1 MTLSIT
7 LLVLLAAV
15 LHAGWNAL
23 VRSDNDRLG
32 AMARLALATSALST
46 PLLPFFAFPNVRAWM
61 FLGGTLVLHTG
72 YMLFLARAYEEGS
85 LGKVYP
91 LARGTAPLIV
101 TLVSLLALGESLAVT
116 ELAGILVLIAG
127 IISLAWREP
136 DGTKAKPA
144 IYALITSLF
153 IAAYTLVDGLGG
165 RVAQS
170 PHVYVLWLFALYGY
184 PLVLITLWR
193 RGPGFLARSAG
204 WPASAGGAAMSIAAY
219 WIVIWAMKSAPLGPV
234 AALREVSVVFAVLLS
249 GLLMRERLGPRTY
262 AAAIGIAAG
271 IALLRL

>member
-1 MTLSIT
+1 MTLEIT
-7 LLVLLAAV
+7 LLVLLAAA

-23 VRSDNDRLG
+23 VRADGDRLG
-32 AMARLALATSALST
+32 AMARLALATSALTT
-46 PLLPFFAFPNVRAWM
+46 PLLPFFGLPNGRAWM
-61 FLGGTLVLHTG
+61 FLAGTLVLHTL

-101 TLVSLLALGESLAVT
+101 TIASVAFLGERLTVT
-116 ELAGILVLIAG
+116 ELAGIVLLAAA

-144 IYALITSLF
+144 LYALITSLF

-165 RVAQS
+165 RAAQS

-184 PLVLITLWR
+184 PLAFITLWR
-193 RGPGFLARSAG
+193 RGAGFLGARAG
-204 WPASAGGAAMSIAAY
+204 WPASIGGAAMSIAAY
-219 WIVIWAMKSAPLGPV
+219 WIVVWAMKRAPLGPV
-234 AALREVSVVFAVLLS
+234 AALRETSVVVAVLIS
-249 GLLMRERLGPRTY
+249 GLLLKEPLTRRVYL
-262 AAAIGIAAG
+262 AAMAVAAG
-271 IALLRL
+271 VALLRL

>member
-1 MTLSIT
+1 LTLSIT

-23 VRSDNDRLG
+23 VRAGKDRLG
-32 AMARLALATSALST
+32 AMARLALATSALTT
-46 PLLPFFAFPNVRAWM
+46 PLLPFFAFPNARAWM
-61 FLGGTLVLHTG
+61 FLGGTLVLHTL

-101 TLVSLLALGESLAVT
+101 TVVSVLFLGERLVLT
-116 ELAGILVLIAG
+116 ELAGILILVAAIV
-127 IISLAWREP
+127 SLAWREG

-144 IYALITSLF
+144 LYALTTSLF

-165 RVAQS
+165 RAAQS

-184 PLVLITLWR
+184 PLVAITLWR
-193 RGPGFLARSAG
+193 RGASFLLPSAG
-204 WPASAGGAAMSIAAY
+204 WPASIGGATMSIAAY
-219 WIVIWAMKSAPLGPV
+219 WIVIWAMKSSPLGPV
-234 AALREVSVVFAVLLS
+234 AALREVSVVFAVLIS
-249 GLLMRERLGPRTY
+249 GILLKERLGPRTY
-262 AAAIGIAAG
+262 VAAMGVAGG